1 MIVSC
6 YGARANRPFSR
17 SGGRHWPLL
26 PTLTLAL
33 FAASS
38 ANAQRLLDLG
48 PSIEDATAVEEGFET
63 FAIDLDVDFVRSAPR
78 RVELPTPDGRVF
90 AAELTVFEDRGNGD
104 AMWAGA
110 FPGAGYESVLLTIK
124 DGYLA
129 GRFGVPGGAAYLISA
144 GPDGR
149 GQLVDASVRDP
160 DAEEHYCPGGVVP
173 PRESPAVP
181 LPLAQRAGPPRDVVS
196 ESNHDVLD
204 IAVVYTAESEERWSR
219 RNLTP
224 GAAIQRSVDYLAQVF
239 RNGQLGVTPNLV
251 HYEEAPPIYA
261 AHESA
266 EGGEESEW
274 SCGHVLDHMYGDPD
288 LARLRA
294 EHQAD
299 MVHLFIWGLDGCS
312 GIAYLL
318 TKGQSAQAFS
328 GAAFG
333 LTLPRGDYDG
343 TFAHEIGHNMG
354 ANHDPQNVGLGNR
367 TMEQH
372 RNEVAVYPYAYGHT
386 DFLPIPNI
394 DTIMS
399 YGSGGVEPYFSTV
412 RISPRGWTL
421 GIAGERENERAMQQT
436 IHLAVQY
443 SDFIGSAPPP
453 DPEPPPPP
461 PPPGD
466 VPTAPANL
474 KATPTGATSVRLT
487 WTDASDN
494 EDGFEVQYRPQG
506 GRWQAATRL
515 PASTTSADV
524 TGLDAGGRYDF
535 RVRAYNRAGG
545 ANSDIVTV
553 VLTTAEYTDCVP
565 SAPQIVFEH
574 RPSAT
579 YTVSMCIEYEKEG
592 ETVQAD
598 AVDYGLGS
606 RESGLLYFFDK
617 DNSEVLIKVLDA
629 CGVNGHRWVFV
640 APVTTLAF
648 NLRVDETAT
657 GEYWEHKNPRGGATA
672 TTKSD
677 ITAFPCSSAAS
688 AASVADGGEDHDG
701 IAGVD
706 LVDSGLPA
714 APASTLLTA
723 VDPVSRS
730 PVRVSLPIA
739 AGGDA
744 ECEPQPVRELRG
756 GYTVNMCVEHIRDD
770 ETVVEVVKDYDL
782 DSEQSAILYFFD
794 RNNAEVLIK
803 VLDGCGINGHRWVF
817 VAPVTTLAFNLS
829 ITPPDGGTPWTH
841 QNRLNQTAAAKSD
854 IKAFAC
860 AN

>member
-6 YGARANRPFSR
+6 YGTRANRPFFLSA
-17 SGGRHWPLL
+17 SRHWPLAPAL
-26 PTLTLAL
+26 IVAL

-38 ANAQRLLDLG
+38 ASGQRLLELG
-48 PSIEDATAVEEGFET
+48 PSIEDAAAAEEGFET

-78 RVELPTPDGRVF
+78 RVELPTPDGRVL
-90 AAELTVFEDRGNGD
+90 AAELTVFEDRGAGD

-110 FPGAGYESVLLTIK
+110 FPGAGYESVVLTIK

-129 GRFGVPGGAAYLISA
+129 GRFGVPGGAAYLLSV

-149 GQLVDASVRDP
+149 GRMEDTSTREP
-160 DAEEHYCPGGVVP
+160 D
-173 PRESPAVP
+173 PREERCPDGVIPSMESPVGV
-181 LPLAQRAGPPRDVVS
+181 PLAQQAGPPRGVAS

-204 IAVVYTAESEERWSR
+204 VLVVYTAESEERWSR

-224 GAAIQRSVDYLAQVF
+224 GAAIQRSMDYLAQVF

-251 HYEEAPPIYA
+251 HFEEAPPLYA
-261 AHESA
+261 DHEA
-266 EGGEESEW
+266 PEGGEESEW
-274 SCGHVLDHMYGDPD
+274 SCGHVLGHMPGDPD

-299 MVHLFIWGLDGCS
+299 MVHLFVWGLNGCS

-318 TKGQSAQAFS
+318 TKGVSAQGFS

-367 TMEQH
+367 TFEQH

-461 PPPGD
+461 PPPGEI
-466 VPTAPANL
+466 PTAPANL
-474 KATPTGATSVRLT
+474 TVTPTGATSVRLT
-487 WTDASDN
+487 WSDESDN
-494 EDGFEVQYRPQG
+494 ENGFEVQLRPAG

-515 PASTTSADV
+515 PANTTSADV

-535 RVRAYNRAGG
+535 RVRAYNRVGG
-545 ANSDIVTV
+545 ANSGIVTV
-553 VLTTAEYTDCVP
+553 VLQAAEFTDCVP
-565 SAPQIVFEH
+565 SAPQISFEH
-574 RPSAT
+574 G
-579 YTVSMCIEYEKEG
+579 YTVSMCIEYEKDG

-606 RESGLLYFFDK
+606 RESGLLYFFDR

-629 CGVNGHRWVFV
+629 CRVNGHRWVFV

-657 GEYWEHKNPRGGATA
+657 GEYWEHKNPRGGETA

-677 ITAFPCSSAAS
+677 ITAFPCGSAAS
-688 AASVADGGEDHDG
+688 ASTVADGGEDFDA
-701 IAGVD
+701 IDGVD
-706 LVDSGLPA
+706 LVDAGFPLLPA
-714 APASTLLTA
+714 PSTASTA
-723 VDPVSRS
+723 VDPAPQS
-730 PVRVSLPIA
+730 PVSVSLPVI
-739 AGGDA
+739 AGGEA

-756 GYTVNMCVEHIRDD
+756 GYTVNMCVEHLKED
-770 ETVVEVVKDYDL
+770 ETVVEVVRDYEL